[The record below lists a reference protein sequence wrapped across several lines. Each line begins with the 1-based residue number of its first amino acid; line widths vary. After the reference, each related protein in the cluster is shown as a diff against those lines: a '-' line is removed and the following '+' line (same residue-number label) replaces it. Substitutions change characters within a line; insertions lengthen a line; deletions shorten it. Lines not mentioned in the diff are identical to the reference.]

1 MRQDDVGDDAQ
12 MIPLQKYR
20 LEFVLHT
27 YNTSIEAVKNSLV
40 EFANSLEI
48 FDSSEGTEK
57 GNNFQITLK
66 TEDPTLV
73 FDICSQFGRIRSV
86 KVNDEGN

>member
-1 MRQDDVGDDAQ
+1 

-20 LEFVLHT
+20 LEFILHT
-27 YNTSIEAVKNSLV
+27 YNTSIEVIKNSLV
-40 EFANSLEI
+40 EFGNSLEVS
-48 FDSSEGTEK
+48 DSPKSTEK
-57 GNNFQITLK
+57 GNNFYICLN

-86 KVNDEGN
+86 KINDQGN

>member
-1 MRQDDVGDDAQ
+1 

-20 LEFVLHT
+20 LEFILHT
-27 YNTSIEAVKNSLV
+27 YNTSSEAIKNSLV
-40 EFANSLEI
+40 EFGSSLEI
-48 FDSSEGTEK
+48 SDSAKSAEK
-57 GNNFQITLK
+57 GNNFQISLN

-86 KVNDEGN
+86 KINDEGN